1 VVLPVGDVNPTHR
14 RPLVTRALILI
25 NLAVFAVLQLP
36 ADGCEALAFVYRY
49 GAVPRELV
57 SGAPLPAAEVDAL
70 LGSCGPVA
78 LSSVDVALS
87 VVTAMF
93 VHGGIGHL
101 LGNLLFLWVFGDNV
115 EDRLGRLRFLG
126 FYLVGG
132 AAATVAYTFTD
143 PSSTVPLVGASGAIA
158 AVLGAYLVCF
168 PRATVMTY
176 VPFPLYLVAVVVPG
190 LRIRSF
196 WFIFAIV
203 AVPAWLVL
211 GSWFVVQSVAS
222 GSALSDGVAYQ
233 AHVAGFVAGIVLLL
247 LLDRGR
253 RRRGRPTYHPV
264 RRR

>member
-1 VVLPVGDVNPTHR
+1 MFPVGDVNPTHR
-14 RPLVTRALILI
+14 RPFVTWALILT
-25 NLAVFAVLQLP
+25 NLGVYVGLQLP
-36 ADGCEALAFVYRY
+36 AEGCAALAFVYRY
-49 GAVPRELV
+49 GAVPRELLT
-57 SGAPLPAAEVDAL
+57 GAPLPPSEVDAL
-70 LGSCGPVA
+70 LGACGPVA
-78 LSSVDVALS
+78 LSSTDVALS

-93 VHGGIGHL
+93 VHGGLGHL
-101 LGNLLFLWVFGDNV
+101 LGNMLFLWVFGDNV

-132 AAATVAYTFTD
+132 IAATAAYTATD
-143 PSSTVPLVGASGAIA
+143 PTSTVPLVGASGAIA

-176 VPFPLYLVAVVVPG
+176 VPFPLYLVAVIVPG
-190 LRIRSF
+190 IRIRSF

-211 GSWFVVQSVAS
+211 GSWFLLQSVAS

-253 RRRGRPTYHPV
+253 RRRGRLPYHPSW
-264 RRR
+264 RR